1 MSELGIEELAEI
13 LDRDNQFLAGHYDEL
28 IEQYPGQIVAVQDG
42 EVVAAGEREVE
53 AYCTSRQEAGLVGP
67 LLLLVPHPGE
77 WTPFLL

>member
-1 MSELGIEELAEI
+1 MSDLGIEELAEI
-13 LDRDNQFLAGHYDEL
+13 LAKDNQFLAGYYDES

-53 AYCTSRQEAGLVGP
+53 AYCASRKAEGLVGP
-67 LLLLVPHPGE
+67 LLLLVPRPGE